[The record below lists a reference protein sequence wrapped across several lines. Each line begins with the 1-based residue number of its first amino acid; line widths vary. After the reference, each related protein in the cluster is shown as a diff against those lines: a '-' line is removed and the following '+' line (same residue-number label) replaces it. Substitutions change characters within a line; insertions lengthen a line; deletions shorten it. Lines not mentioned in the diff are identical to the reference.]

1 MSEVSQRTH
10 EQEQT
15 QAREVFAR
23 ELERILA
30 SRDFDASPRCRSLL
44 RFLVEE
50 TLAGRETL
58 LSEKT
63 IAARVFGRNGDVDP
77 DLDPI
82 VWLQAGR
89 LRRSL
94 ARFYRGVGAADPVHI
109 ELSRETYVPVVRR
122 SEGSPRDSASA
133 APARVLART

>member
-1 MSEVSQRTH
+1 MPGREAV
-10 EQEQT
+10 
-15 QAREVFAR
+15 ARQ
-23 ELERILA
+23 LERILA
-30 SRDFDASPRCRSLL
+30 SRDFDASTRCRFLL

-63 IAARVFGRNGDVDP
+63 IAARVFGRNGDLDS

-82 VWLQAGR
+82 VSLQAGR

-94 ARFYRGVGAADPVHI
+94 ARFYRGTGAADPVLI
-109 ELSRETYVPVVRR
+109 ELPCGTYVPVVRR
-122 SEGSPRDSASA
+122 SEASRRPPST
-133 APARVLART
+133 APTRVLART